1 MPSSSLI
8 VNSEYQDLLHHVGET
23 LENGRAKAVAAVNSA
38 VVATYWEIGRD
49 IVEFEQ
55 AGNAKA
61 EYGTELLKR
70 LSRDLTDAYGKGFS
84 HSNLIYMRKLYLTYP
99 KSQTLSDFLS
109 WSQYITVAKD
119 R

>member
-8 VNSEYQDLLHHVGET
+8 VNSEYQDLLHPVGET

-61 EYGTELLKR
+61 EYGT
-70 LSRDLTDAYGKGFS
+70 
-84 HSNLIYMRKLYLTYP
+84 
-99 KSQTLSDFLS
+99 
-109 WSQYITVAKD
+109 
-119 R
+119 